1 MTGLFDLI
9 GTWFGFVG
17 TCIAT
22 PTGACVPFLAFF
34 ALGAAAAAALVLLL
48 VAYRSAQ
55 PERMARAHFEG
66 MQRIIASV
74 RERLRAP
81 RPTKHPA
88 AA

>member
-17 TCIAT
+17 TCIAS

-34 ALGAAAAAALVLLL
+34 ALGTAAAAALVLLL
-48 VAYRSAQ
+48 LAYRSARR
-55 PERMARAHFEG
+55 ERMPRAHFEG
-66 MQRIIASV
+66 MQRMIATV
-74 RERLRAP
+74 RERLHAIRAA
-81 RPTKHPA
+81 KHPA